1 MAIAFDAATN
11 GGIVNPGTSL
21 SWSHTCTGV
30 DRLLL
35 VGIISDV
42 ATDAISGVTYNGVA
56 MTKLITAPSDGAGFP
71 RYEYLFGLLA
81 PATGAN
87 TVLVSASG
95 SVLIAALSSS
105 YTGVLQSGLPDSSN
119 TNSNA
124 SASSLTVSTT
134 VVASGCWLA
143 AYLRAAPG
151 PAIAGTGTTD
161 RVDDASTQL
170 FGDSNGTV
178 GTGSQSLQVTQSSA
192 GAINGLIV
200 SIAPSSGASGTRF
213 YLPSTGSPTVSP
225 IFGSGWD
232 VTAAVR
238 LMTSSV
244 KQGTISAAVAFK
256 GSGSNPN
263 FSLGAQF
270 VSVPLAAQTI
280 SGTVKGQ
287 MVTLDHAG
295 QVTTLAVAIRLVDS
309 TGADYGTV
317 KHLVGPTPA
326 ASVSGSTPPV
336 WPSVNNTNRQLLDSS
351 DNPAIALTS
360 RTAAAGDLLVI
371 EIGGRVADT
380 DSTFNRSPTAGD
392 GSGSDLPEDNTTLT
406 FFNPWVEF
414 SQALTFL
421 RSLPQIGLFDPDLR
435 PEAWFDPGVAR

>member
-1 MAIAFDAATN
+1 VSVSDNFNRAN
-11 GGIVNPGTSL
+11 G
-21 SWSHTCTGV
+21 
-30 DRLLL
+30 
-35 VGIISDV
+35 DV
-42 ATDAISGVTYNGVA
+42 
-56 MTKLITAPSDGAGFP
+56 
-71 RYEYLFGLLA
+71 
-81 PATGAN
+81 GAN
-87 TVLVSASG
+87 WFEA
-95 SVLIAALSSS
+95 
-105 YTGVLQSGLPDSSN
+105 
-119 TNSNA
+119 
-124 SASSLTVSTT
+124 
-134 VVASGCWLA
+134 
-143 AYLRAAPG
+143 
-151 PAIAGTGTTD
+151 
-161 RVDDASTQL
+161 
-170 FGDSNGTV
+170 
-178 GTGSQSLQVTQSSA
+178 QSSA
-192 GAINGLIV
+192 DVLSNACTPHVGGVLTQIYWAANSFNADQTSQFTMSTLKDYAGASVRMRGSGGTTSGYYAYVDGTGAGQIRRYDNGVDTVLASYSGAVAGTFQLSIV
-200 SIAPSSGASGTRF
+200 GNALTWFNNGSSIATATDSTYTSGGAPGIFFFDDGTATPVLIDDWSGTGEVGAGTRF
-213 YLPSTGSPTVSP
+213 YLPSTGSPAVTP
-225 IFGSGWD
+225 AFGSGWD

-238 LMTSSV
+238 LMTSIV